1 VSVSAPPSPVKG
13 HCPNCGPD
21 RLADVVGH
29 HHSRYDH
36 EPSGIW
42 GKVDY
47 RILQCRGC
55 ELAYFQRDEIFS
67 EDGEADPDTGE
78 YYIPHR
84 ITHWPAPPAPPAPSK
99 RKQPDWASPR
109 FDLDSEQFGVDSE
122 LYAIDSDLASL
133 FDDIYVALNNDL
145 RVLSAIGIRMAFDRA
160 SELLGVDPA
169 KSFAE
174 KLVELAKLGRIGVS
188 EKDTL
193 DILTDAGSAA
203 VHRGWK
209 PKPEELDTMM
219 NIIETFLYRTFI
231 LDAAAKRLKQNVP
244 ARQKRQ
250 KRQKP

>member
-1 VSVSAPPSPVKG
+1 VSVSAPSSPIKG

-29 HHSRYDH
+29 HHSSCNDKT
-36 EPSGIW
+36 SGIW
-42 GKVDY
+42 GEVDY

-55 ELAYFQRDEIFS
+55 ELAYFQKDEIFS
-67 EDGEADPDTGE
+67 EDYENDPGTGE
-78 YYIPHR
+78 IYIPHK
-84 ITHWPAPPAPPAPSK
+84 ITHWPAPILFPAAPSK
-99 RKQPDWASPR
+99 RKRPDWASAP
-109 FDLDSEQFGVDSE
+109 FGLDLLGADSE
-122 LYAIDSDLASL
+122 LAAVDSDLASL
-133 FDDIYVALNNDL
+133 FDDVYVALNNDL
-145 RVLSAIGIRMAFDRA
+145 RVLSAIGVRMAFDRA

-169 KSFAE
+169 KNFAE
-174 KLVELAKLGRIGVS
+174 KLMELVERGKIGVS

-203 VHRGWK
+203 AHRGWK

-244 ARQKRQ
+244 AKQKR
-250 KRQKP
+250 RKP

>member
-1 VSVSAPPSPVKG
+1 MSASASPAPIKG

-21 RLADVVGH
+21 RLANVVGH
-29 HHSRYDH
+29 HHSRYYD
-36 EPSGIW
+36 ETSGIW
-42 GKVDY
+42 GEVDY

-55 ELAYFQRDEIFS
+55 ELAYFQKDEIFS
-67 EDGEADPDTGE
+67 EDWENDPDTGE
-78 YYIPHR
+78 SYIPR
-84 ITHWPAPPAPPAPSK
+84 KITHWPAPPAPPAPAK
-99 RKQPDWASPR
+99 RKRPDWASPKLEL
-109 FDLDSEQFGVDSE
+109 FSGVSE
-122 LYAIDSDLASL
+122 LFAIDSDLDSL
-133 FDDIYVALNNDL
+133 FDNIYVAMNNDL
-145 RVLSAIGIRMAFDRA
+145 RVLSAIGIRMTFDRA

-174 KLVELAKLGRIGVS
+174 KLLELVKLGRIGVN

-209 PKPEELDTMM
+209 PGPEELDTMM

-250 KRQKP
+250 KP

>member
-1 VSVSAPPSPVKG
+1 VSVSELPSPIKG
-13 HCPNCGPD
+13 HCPNCGPG

-29 HHSRYDH
+29 HHSRYDD
-36 EPSGIW
+36 ETSGIW
-42 GKVDY
+42 GEVDY

-55 ELAYFQRDEIFS
+55 ELAYFQTDEIDS
-67 EDGEADPDTGE
+67 EHWENDPDTGE
-78 YYIPHR
+78 MYIPHK
-84 ITHWPAPPAPPAPSK
+84 ITHWPAPPASPVLSK
-99 RKQPDWASPR
+99 RKRPDWASPK
-109 FDLDSEQFGVDSE
+109 FNLDSVPFGVDSE
-122 LYAIDSDLASL
+122 LFAIDYDLASL

-174 KLVELAKLGRIGVS
+174 KLLELVKHGRIGVS

-203 VHRGWK
+203 AHRGWK
-209 PKPEELDTMM
+209 PKLEELDTMM

-231 LDAAAKRLKQNVP
+231 LDTAAKRLKQNVP
-244 ARQKRQ
+244 ARQKRE
-250 KRQKP
+250 KP